1 MQAAKRLPPNALA
14 TSFQTN
20 ISMQYKASIPMNYGT
35 PAIPP
40 ALGPSWSVL
49 ALAGSGS
56 RQAEALPATMN
67 LEWEE
72 QIQAHHDTGGCE
84 GTEAGRSDTSA
95 TVKGKASATGP
106 ITAIGNAQ
114 AMFRINGPLTAYNS
128 LGGVLSR
135 NNADVVS
142 TSRGVDHCRG
152 DRVTNTTDNRK
163 TPVSDLGQLQINFEN
178 VPLPPTPAG
187 LRGTRTVPFR
197 FNGYEGRATVEWTI
211 TPIAAR

>member
-1 MQAAKRLPPNALA
+1 
-14 TSFQTN
+14 
-20 ISMQYKASIPMNYGT
+20 
-35 PAIPP
+35 
-40 ALGPSWSVL
+40 
-49 ALAGSGS
+49 
-56 RQAEALPATMN
+56 
-67 LEWEE
+67 
-72 QIQAHHDTGGCE
+72 
-84 GTEAGRSDTSA
+84 
-95 TVKGKASATGP
+95 VKGKASATGP

-114 AMFRINGPLTAYNS
+114 AMFRINGPLTAYNI